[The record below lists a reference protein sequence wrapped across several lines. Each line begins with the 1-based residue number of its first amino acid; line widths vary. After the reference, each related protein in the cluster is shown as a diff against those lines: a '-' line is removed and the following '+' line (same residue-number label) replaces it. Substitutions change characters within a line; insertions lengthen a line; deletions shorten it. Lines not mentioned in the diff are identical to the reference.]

1 MAAVMTTPRIEME
14 PAVTRTVRR
23 VEPRSVARRGHR
35 PSAATYWR
43 RRVVAVAV
51 GLVVLVM
58 AGKAGAAL
66 GGSPLAVPERRP
78 AATSQSV
85 VQPGD
90 SLWSIAARLEP
101 GHDPRP
107 VVDALAAARG
117 GAPLVPG
124 EVVTLPR

>member
-1 MAAVMTTPRIEME
+1 MTAVMTTPRIELE
-14 PAVTRTVRR
+14 PAVTRTVRL
-23 VEPRSVARRGHR
+23 VAPRSVARRGHR

-43 RRVVAVAV
+43 RRVVAVVV
-51 GLVVLVM
+51 GLAALAM

-78 AATSQSV
+78 ATSQSV
-85 VQPGD
+85 VRPGD
-90 SLWSIAARLEP
+90 SLWSIAARLQP

-107 VVDALAAARG
+107 AVDALTAARG

>member
-23 VEPRSVARRGHR
+23 VEPCSVARRGHR

-51 GLVVLVM
+51 GLAALAM

-66 GGSPLAVPERRP
+66 GGSPHAVPERRP
-78 AATSQSV
+78 AASSPSV
-85 VQPGD
+85 VRPGD

-107 VVDALAAARG
+107 VVDALAATRG

>member
-1 MAAVMTTPRIEME
+1 MAAVMTTPRIDIE
-14 PAVTRTVRR
+14 PAVTRTVRQ
-23 VEPRSVARRGHR
+23 VAPRSVARRGHR

-51 GLVVLVM
+51 GLAALAM

-78 AATSQSV
+78 AASESV
-85 VQPGD
+85 VKPGD
-90 SLWSIAARLEP
+90 SLWSIAAKLEP
-101 GHDPRP
+101 GRDPRP
-107 VVDALAAARG
+107 VVDELTAARG

>member
-14 PAVTRTVRR
+14 PAVTRTVRL
-23 VEPRSVARRGHR
+23 VAPRSVARRGDR

-43 RRVVAVAV
+43 RRVVAVVV
-51 GLVVLVM
+51 GLAALAM

-66 GGSPLAVPERRP
+66 GGSPLAVPERHP
-78 AATSQSV
+78 AASQSV
-85 VQPGD
+85 VRPGD

-107 VVDALAAARG
+107 VVDALTAARG
-117 GAPLVPG
+117 GEPLVPG
-124 EVVTLPR
+124 EVVTLPS